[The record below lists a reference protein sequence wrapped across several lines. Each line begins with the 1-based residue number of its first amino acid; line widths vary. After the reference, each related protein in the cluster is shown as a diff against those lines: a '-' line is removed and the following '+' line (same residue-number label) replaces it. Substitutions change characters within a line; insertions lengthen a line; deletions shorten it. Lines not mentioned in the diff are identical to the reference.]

1 MKKHSDQIPRSF
13 LLSLF
18 VALMFWLA
26 FAPTQLGG
34 QVTYVI
40 VDGNSMEP
48 KFRFGDLVLLRRQA
62 AYQIGDAVTYQ
73 NAELGRFV
81 FHRIVD
87 IQANH
92 FVLQGDHNTWLDGYH
107 PNQNEIVGK
116 LWVHIPMLGK
126 TIQWAREP
134 IHLAIT
140 CGLLGGSMAAGI
152 ILNPSQRGKRRGN
165 NSKGHGDLLEAGLY
179 LTGFLVLA
187 LLGLAIF
194 AFTRPLTRPAE
205 NIQYQQDG
213 YFTYS
218 AAGTPGVYDTAT
230 IRPGEPIFPKLTC
243 FLNVGMVYNI
253 TGGGVQ
259 QLAGSHQLYA
269 RVLDE
274 KSGWQRTIPLQA
286 ETAFSENSYVS
297 RADLDLCQIESMVT
311 SVEEQTGLHPNI
323 YTMQVISQTTI
334 SGTLDNKPIV
344 DTFDSS
350 LVFKFDDVHF
360 HLEASSAQEDP
371 LHTTKSGVIS
381 NSDQR
386 PSTLSIA
393 GLEISVQ
400 TLRMLSLFG
409 LAISLSSLLL
419 LSWFFFNS
427 TLNSQTDM
435 IRLKYRPLLMDVHKI
450 NFQQDLPIVDVASMD
465 DLAKLAERQSTMIM
479 HMDVNYLHY
488 YTVQSSGV
496 TYRYVISS
504 RPSRTRQ
511 GQTLPKLNAPAN
523 PLNPYFEATPVD
535 NSNYG
540 YRVDPNQSEYAIPH
554 EYQTVFLNKIKL

>member
-1 MKKHSDQIPRSF
+1 M
-13 LLSLF
+13 
-18 VALMFWLA
+18 MFWLA

-48 KFRFGDLVLLRRQA
+48 KFHFGDLVLVRKQGT
-62 AYQIGDAVTYQ
+62 YQIGDAVTYQ

-87 IQANH
+87 VQLDRFI
-92 FVLQGDHNTWLDGYH
+92 LQGDHNTWLDGYQ
-107 PNQNEIVGK
+107 PNQSEIIGK
-116 LWVHIPMLGK
+116 LWIHIPILG
-126 TIQWAREP
+126 TAIQWARQP
-134 IHLAIT
+134 IHLAIG
-140 CGLLGGSMAAGI
+140 CGLFGGIMAAGI
-152 ILNPSQRGKRRGN
+152 ILNPSRQGKRKAQKSG
-165 NSKGHGDLLEAGLY
+165 GYGGLLEVGMY
-179 LTGFLVLA
+179 LIGFLVLTF
-187 LLGLAIF
+187 LGLTFF
-194 AFTRPLTRPAE
+194 AFTRPLAHQAE
-205 NIQYQQDG
+205 DIHYQQDG

-218 AAGTPGVYDTAT
+218 AAGTPGIYDTA
-230 IRPGEPIFPKLTC
+230 IIQPGEPIFPKLTC

-274 KSGWQRTIPLQA
+274 KSGWQRTFPLQA
-286 ETAFSENSYVS
+286 ETVFSGTSYTS
-297 RADLDLCQIESMVT
+297 RADLNLCQIESMVT

-334 SGTLDNKPIV
+334 SGTLDTKPIV
-344 DTFDSS
+344 DTFNSS
-350 LVFKFDDVHF
+350 LIFKFDDVHF
-360 HLEASSAQEDP
+360 HLEASSEQEDP
-371 LHTTKSGVIS
+371 LHTTKSGVI
-381 NSDQR
+381 NTTDQR
-386 PSTLSIA
+386 PTTLSIA
-393 GLEISVQ
+393 GWEISIQ
-400 TLRMLSLFG
+400 TLRMLSLLG

-427 TLNSQTDM
+427 KLHGQADK
-435 IRLKYRPLLMDVHKI
+435 IRMKYRPLLMEVHRI
-450 NFQQDLPIVDVASMD
+450 NLQPDSPIVDVASMD

-488 YTVQSSGV
+488 YTVQSDGV

-504 RPSRTRQ
+504 RPGQSRQ
-511 GQTLPKLNAPAN
+511 SQALPRLNAPAN
-523 PLNPYFEATPVD
+523 PLKPYMEAAPLD
-535 NSNYG
+535 NTNYG
-540 YRVDPNQSEYAIPH
+540 YRVDLNQNEYAVPD